1 LRERERERDRVK
13 ERGYTFEGKMGETER
28 SDGEI

>member
-1 LRERERERDRVK
+1 VK